1 MPREITAEEKAAR
14 IAKQRESA
22 RRNRERR
29 AEWERQ
35 REAERAANIAA
46 LREIRDSAEATA
58 ADRLRAIEMLS
69 GLLPRY

>member
-14 IAKQRESA
+14 IAKQRERA
-22 RRNRERR
+22 RRNREAR
-29 AEWERQ
+29 AEKERQ

-46 LREIRDSAEATA
+46 LREIRDSDEATP
-58 ADRLRAIEMLS
+58 ADRLKAIEMLS